1 MTAAAFHGAT
11 RAYFVSGKVPGGA
24 GSIEAFRMHAAATLA
39 AADAIAPCEGA
50 ARDAMMKALLPP
62 RGWWATS
69 GGAATSGSTFPTPS
83 EKMEAARALF
93 SRRDACA
100 TVARARCVALLS
112 TLRVLMLVV
121 PAGAASRAP
130 PAEKAVSAAAAAAAA
145 ERDAVAD
152 LTALL
157 DDDASARAL
166 AGGASAA
173 VVAAARGF
181 ARALLRRRFADA
193 ASLRLLRRLA
203 VALGPR
209 EDAPTNRANA
219 KSLETFARDAFERAA
234 SHSAAAR
241 ALLDPAAATPLPPA
255 AEALG
260 NVPASI
266 LPAAADDDDGGGSGG
281 GLADDRDDA
290 DDADV
295 EKRPSMTDGARRN
308 ASARESANPRIR
320 ANPMESSRSDA
331 AAVKLELVALLRAS
345 WRLHV
350 AATTREDSI
359 VTRGFAETIDSR
371 EAEDDDSHTD
381 ASHPAAWRAD
391 QAGLIPLLAA
401 SYGATLSP
409 CDRHLAALLTS
420 LDAAAGGGRL
430 AGLGYLWG
438 ESASYFVRTR
448 AAIRRA
454 SGSTSALEEDAE
466 ERRAAAAESIA
477 AALRG
482 GAPPDARRCAATAVR
497 FPHARG
503 VPAPPPSL
511 RGDVSADDGSLSTP
525 DDGAG
530 PAPAA
535 GYDPAWVLPFARN
548 ALSVGAVEPRDFVAW
563 GVLSLACAALAC
575 GEESTRAAAYACLR
589 SLSDALE
596 LSASFREK
604 SQVASLL
611 GAIRNA
617 VPRDAPLA
625 RLPTATAVF
634 AAEAAAVSL
643 HPASD
648 AYVPSQ
654 RAVLRRAALDVDALP
669 VSFLGA
675 LNGAGAAAGKGSD
688 DANAALASRGEARAL
703 RVWILRLL
711 LASLRGGPEDA
722 RLFRKAFALEVLMS
736 HRSAALTSDPYAR
749 QLTLDVIA
757 RAARCPAAS
766 RALVD
771 GSGVVPWLAATA
783 RAACRPTRAH
793 AGESASTRAAAAA
806 TATIALANLAEQR
819 GAFYGGPTG
828 TAVDFLAAARDVRVA
843 VMPLAFSAAGGARA
857 NPAETAARRAA
868 LLPALRLHV
877 AVSRRLS
884 RRLGEV
890 ADASEVAALC
900 RAADTVDDSAVRE
913 AMLDVVCASAGA
925 GRNGMFAVGGDAD
938 ARVAAAGAAAVAAV
952 VPWAAAAA
960 ATGRHPRRDAARVL
974 RWAANAIAA
983 GGSTLAAAMAS
994 EDGGG
999 GAARF
1004 AAALGALRDAAGPET
1019 RAEMEPALV
1028 RAQTALLRAVVAA
1041 GDAEGAA
1048 AGDDATRAAM
1058 RRPAYAALLS
1068 PGGALEELAD
1078 ALAEAEAD
1086 AEAEAEAD
1094 AAAKADTNANADAEA
1109 NASDGDG
1116 ATRFPKRRRVSGDE
1130 TRGDGGVVGARG
1142 AIAAAL
1148 AATLLRAAFAATP
1161 PLAFVRHVVDL
1172 CGTGRGTGTGMTH
1185 RFKFEREWEGMRLA
1199 DGGVA
1204 DSEGAG
1210 RAWRL
1215 GAMLR
1220 EAWGAGSAAAAGGA
1234 ATSAAPSP
1242 VARAKKRAR
1251 VVL

>member
-1 MTAAAFHGAT
+1 M
-11 RAYFVSGKVPGGA
+11 
-24 GSIEAFRMHAAATLA
+24 
-39 AADAIAPCEGA
+39 
-50 ARDAMMKALLPP
+50 
-62 RGWWATS
+62 
-69 GGAATSGSTFPTPS
+69 
-83 EKMEAARALF
+83 
-93 SRRDACA
+93 
-100 TVARARCVALLS
+100 
-112 TLRVLMLVV
+112 
-121 PAGAASRAP
+121 
-130 PAEKAVSAAAAAAAA
+130 
-145 ERDAVAD
+145 
-152 LTALL
+152 
-157 DDDASARAL
+157 
-166 AGGASAA
+166 
-173 VVAAARGF
+173 
-181 ARALLRRRFADA
+181 
-193 ASLRLLRRLA
+193 A

-783 RAACRPTRAH
+783 CAACRPTRAH
-793 AGESASTRAAAAA
+793 AGESASTR
-806 TATIALANLAEQR
+806 R
-819 GAFYGGPTG
+819 GG
-828 TAVDFLAAARDVRVA
+828 
-843 VMPLAFSAAGGARA
+843 
-857 NPAETAARRAA
+857 
-868 LLPALRLHV
+868 
-877 AVSRRLS
+877 
-884 RRLGEV
+884 
-890 ADASEVAALC
+890 
-900 RAADTVDDSAVRE
+900 
-913 AMLDVVCASAGA
+913 
-925 GRNGMFAVGGDAD
+925 GGDGD
-938 ARVAAAGAAAVAAV
+938 HRARQ
-952 VPWAAAAA
+952 
-960 ATGRHPRRDAARVL
+960 PRRTARRVL
-974 RWAANAIAA
+974 RRTHGNSRRFSRRRA
-983 GGSTLAAAMAS
+983 GRSRRGDAS
-994 EDGGG
+994 GVLGGGWRAREPGGDGGAPRRAPPGFDSRRRLPTPVASPRRGGGRVGGG
-999 GAARF
+999 GAVPR
-1004 AAALGALRDAAGPET
+1004 GRY
-1019 RAEMEPALV
+1019 
-1028 RAQTALLRAVVAA
+1028 
-1041 GDAEGAA
+1041 
-1048 AGDDATRAAM
+1048 
-1058 RRPAYAALLS
+1058 RR
-1068 PGGALEELAD
+1068 
-1078 ALAEAEAD
+1078 
-1086 AEAEAEAD
+1086 
-1094 AAAKADTNANADAEA
+1094 
-1109 NASDGDG
+1109 
-1116 ATRFPKRRRVSGDE
+1116 
-1130 TRGDGGVVGARG
+1130 
-1142 AIAAAL
+1142 
-1148 AATLLRAAFAATP
+1148 
-1161 PLAFVRHVVDL
+1161 
-1172 CGTGRGTGTGMTH
+1172 
-1185 RFKFEREWEGMRLA
+1185 
-1199 DGGVA
+1199 
-1204 DSEGAG
+1204 
-1210 RAWRL
+1210 
-1215 GAMLR
+1215 
-1220 EAWGAGSAAAAGGA
+1220 
-1234 ATSAAPSP
+1234 
-1242 VARAKKRAR
+1242 
-1251 VVL
+1251 

>member
-1 MTAAAFHGAT
+1 MAATGNDDAAARAATAAATASTRRRSRRRGARAAAPSGIAAVSAAAIEARRRDPAAALVAAAPAHAARALALVAEETRRGMDDAARAALLPVVRAALERHVAEAIGTGTGTGIRTGTKTKTGTKTRLSAVSRDAEVTAAAFHGAT

-24 GSIEAFRMHAAATLA
+24 GSIEAFRTHAAATLA

-62 RGWWATS
+62 RGWWPTS
-69 GGAATSGSTFPTPS
+69 GGAATSGATFPTPS
-83 EKMEAARALF
+83 EKMAAARALF

-130 PAEKAVSAAAAAAAA
+130 PAEKAVSAAAAAAA

-166 AGGASAA
+166 AARASAA

-234 SHSAAAR
+234 SHSGAAR
-241 ALLDPAAATPLPPA
+241 ALLFPAAARPLPPA

-454 SGSTSALEEDAE
+454 SGSTSALEVDAAE
-466 ERRAAAAESIA
+466 WRAAAAEPIA

-793 AGESASTRAAAAA
+793 AGESASTRA
-806 TATIALANLAEQR
+806 R
-819 GAFYGGPTG
+819 RRRRRRPSRSPTSPNSE
-828 TAVDFLAAARDVRVA
+828 ARLRRTHGNSRRFSRRRADVRVA
-843 VMPLAFSAAGGARA
+843 VMFGVLGGGWRAR
-857 NPAETAARRAA
+857 TRRRRRAPRRA
-868 LLPALRLHV
+868 PPALRLHV

-890 ADASEVAALC
+890 ADASEVAALP
-900 RAADTVDDSAVRE
+900 R
-913 AMLDVVCASAGA
+913 
-925 GRNGMFAVGGDAD
+925 GRY
-938 ARVAAAGAAAVAAV
+938 
-952 VPWAAAAA
+952 
-960 ATGRHPRRDAARVL
+960 RR
-974 RWAANAIAA
+974 
-983 GGSTLAAAMAS
+983 
-994 EDGGG
+994 
-999 GAARF
+999 
-1004 AAALGALRDAAGPET
+1004 
-1019 RAEMEPALV
+1019 
-1028 RAQTALLRAVVAA
+1028 
-1041 GDAEGAA
+1041 
-1048 AGDDATRAAM
+1048 
-1058 RRPAYAALLS
+1058 
-1068 PGGALEELAD
+1068 
-1078 ALAEAEAD
+1078 
-1086 AEAEAEAD
+1086 
-1094 AAAKADTNANADAEA
+1094 
-1109 NASDGDG
+1109 
-1116 ATRFPKRRRVSGDE
+1116 
-1130 TRGDGGVVGARG
+1130 
-1142 AIAAAL
+1142 
-1148 AATLLRAAFAATP
+1148 
-1161 PLAFVRHVVDL
+1161 
-1172 CGTGRGTGTGMTH
+1172 
-1185 RFKFEREWEGMRLA
+1185 
-1199 DGGVA
+1199 
-1204 DSEGAG
+1204 
-1210 RAWRL
+1210 
-1215 GAMLR
+1215 
-1220 EAWGAGSAAAAGGA
+1220 
-1234 ATSAAPSP
+1234 
-1242 VARAKKRAR
+1242 
-1251 VVL
+1251 